1 MNIEDIQE
9 LLGKVNSDPRAFIS
23 RLKIKDK
30 KGKLVPFILNKQQE
44 QLLDVLCTGK
54 PVVVIKA
61 RQLGITTLVAAYLF
75 WKAYTSKE
83 PIDVLSI
90 LHKQDAADEVF
101 LKHKEFLQ
109 SIPELLRGQLRKETA
124 SYLRFD
130 DNGASIQSTTA
141 GGHGG
146 TRSKSLHLAHIS
158 ELCFYTDPE
167 EVISNVIASL
177 NENQVVIESTCKQYG
192 DPMHKL
198 IQSIRKDEREGWQ
211 TIFFPWYEHEEY
223 TSDVPEDFVI
233 EPSEKLY
240 KELYK
245 LTDGQVYWRRKK
257 LSEIGLTSFMTEYP
271 ASEEDIFA
279 QKGDAYYTADD
290 LKDLYTFQIPNIEE
304 NILEEPLPR
313 MTYGIGVDVAAGV
326 GKDHSVIY
334 VLDKNIPDKKFSKPV
349 YIYSSNRLSSD
360 GLAYRIQQVSAKYNN
375 AWVLVEANNYGHAV
389 LNELRNLGFNKLW
402 TKDGKPWETTSK
414 SKLLMHEELKTNI
427 RKGIINVIDYPTL
440 CELKALTMPSVNK
453 APESIHGE
461 YGHSD
466 RVMALG
472 LAWQCLKDVP
482 SPQSY
487 IDSKR
492 TFKPAENRFRALAR

>member
-1 MNIEDIQE
+1 MNIEE
-9 LLGKVNSDPRAFIS
+9 LLEKVNSDPRAFIS

-290 LKDLYTFQIPNIEE
+290 LGTLDVFQIPKTEE
-304 NILEEPLPR
+304 NILDEPLPR

-334 VLDKNIPDKKFSKPV
+334 VLDKKYSRPV
-349 YIYSSNRLSSD
+349 YIYTSNRLSPDS
-360 GLAYRIQQVSAKYNN
+360 LACRIQHISAKYNN

-389 LNELRNLGFNKLW
+389 LNELKNLGFSKCW
-402 TKDGKPWETTSK
+402 TKNGKPWETTAK
-414 SKLLMHEELKTNI
+414 SKLILHEELKSAI
-427 RKGIINVIDYPTL
+427 RKGVINVIDYPTL

-453 APESIHGE
+453 APESINGE

-482 SPQSY
+482 LPQGFIESM
-487 IDSKR
+487 R
-492 TFKPAENRFRALAR
+492 TYKPAENRHRALAR